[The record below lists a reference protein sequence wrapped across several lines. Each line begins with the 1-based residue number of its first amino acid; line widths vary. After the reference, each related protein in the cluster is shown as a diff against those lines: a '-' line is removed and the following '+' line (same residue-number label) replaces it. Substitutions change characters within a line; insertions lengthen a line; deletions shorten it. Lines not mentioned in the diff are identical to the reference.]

1 MKGGI
6 MLMLVVILAWLLGF
20 TAGFVVCVLKY
31 VAILSRINQMVDRAW
46 FRLNVSHAE
55 PSSVDPF
62 A

>member
-1 MKGGI
+1 

-46 FRLNVSHAE
+46 FRLKVSHAE

>member
-1 MKGGI
+1 
-6 MLMLVVILAWLLGF
+6 
-20 TAGFVVCVLKY
+20 VCVLKY

-46 FRLNVSHAE
+46 FRLKVSHAE